1 MTTMELRRS
10 LFTEVNAVLD
20 SEELTRA
27 AIQAL
32 KEVRKAVTTESKS
45 AKQEKFML
53 NSLKEA
59 FHELDEVKTGRKK
72 SRPAEDLLKELQE
85 METEEGEKA

>member
-20 SEELTRA
+20 SEELTHA
-27 AIQAL
+27 AIQVL
-32 KEVRKAVTTESKS
+32 KEVRKTVPTESKS
-45 AKQEKFML
+45 AKQEELMST
-53 NSLKEA
+53 SLKEA

-72 SRPAEDLLKELQE
+72 SRPAEELLKELQE
-85 METEEGEKA
+85 IEREEGKKA

>member
-1 MTTMELRRS
+1 MTTMKLRRS

-32 KEVRKAVTTESKS
+32 KEVRKAVTAESKS

>member
-1 MTTMELRRS
+1 MELRRS

-27 AIQAL
+27 AIQAI
-32 KEVRKAVTTESKS
+32 KEVRKNVPTENKS
-45 AKQEKFML
+45 AKQEELML

-59 FHELDEVKTGRKK
+59 FHELDEVKTDRKK
-72 SRPAEDLLKELQE
+72 SRPAEELLKELQKIE
-85 METEEGEKA
+85 REEGKKA

>member
-1 MTTMELRRS
+1 MTTMKLRRS

-32 KEVRKAVTTESKS
+32 KEVRKTVTAESKS

-72 SRPAEDLLKELQE
+72 SRPAEELLKELQE
-85 METEEGEKA
+85 IEMEEGEKA

>member
-85 METEEGEKA
+85 METGEGEKA

>member
-1 MTTMELRRS
+1 
-10 LFTEVNAVLD
+10 
-20 SEELTRA
+20 
-27 AIQAL
+27 
-32 KEVRKAVTTESKS
+32 
-45 AKQEKFML
+45 ML

>member
-59 FHELDEVKTGRKK
+59 FHELDEVKVGRKQ
-72 SRPAEDLLKELQE
+72 SRPAEDLLKELQG
-85 METEEGEKA
+85 MEAEEGEKA